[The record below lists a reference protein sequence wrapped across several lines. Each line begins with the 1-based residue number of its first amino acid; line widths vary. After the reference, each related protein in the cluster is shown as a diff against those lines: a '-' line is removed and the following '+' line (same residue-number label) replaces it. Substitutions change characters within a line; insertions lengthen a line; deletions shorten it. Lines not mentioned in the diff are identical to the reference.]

1 MNKELYEQ
9 YQSKNIDNGICI
21 FTDSTCPLKDHCN
34 GLPRAICHK
43 YCKCEEDHNVIDM
56 TINSYLTAFDDTEF
70 IQCMKDYFD
79 NINYHSLMN
88 NGTNNNLK

>member
-43 YCKCEEDHNVIDM
+43 YCKCEEDH
-56 TINSYLTAFDDTEF
+56 

>member
-1 MNKELYEQ
+1 MNMSMNKELYEQ

-34 GLPRAICHK
+34 GLARPQCHK
-43 YCKCEEDHNVIDM
+43 YCKNDEDHYIVDA
-56 TINSYLTAFDDTEF
+56 TIEGFLEGFSDDEF

-79 NINYHSLMN
+79 NINYHSLDD
-88 NGTNNNLK
+88 

>member
-9 YQSKNIDNGICI
+9 YQSKNIDKGISI
-21 FTDSTCPLKDHCN
+21 FTDSTCPLKDHSN
-34 GLPRAICHK
+34 GLPRALCHK
-43 YCKCEEDHNVIDM
+43 YCKCEEDHNIIDM

-79 NINYHSLMN
+79 NINYRSLDD
-88 NGTNNNLK
+88 